1 MDVVAWLRGLG
12 LERYAPA
19 FCENDVDGEVL
30 PELTSED
37 LISIG
42 VASVGHRRRLLASIA
57 SLGDEMPAA
66 LTTISRDATA
76 HADAERRQLTVM
88 FCDLVGS
95 TALSSRLDPEDLSGV
110 IAAYNKT
117 ASEVIRAHDGFV
129 AEYMGDGVL
138 AYFGYPCAHEDDAE
152 SAVQAGLELVDAIP
166 RIEAHVAAQLHCRVG
181 IATGLVVVDLLGS
194 GEAQKRGAL
203 GDTPNLAARLQGL
216 AKPNMV
222 IIDPATRRLVGA
234 LYEYRDLGAVEV
246 KGLVQS
252 VPAWQVLGPS
262 IVTSRFEALRGSTL
276 SPLIGR
282 DEEMDLLL
290 RRWSKAKTG
299 EGHVVLLSG
308 EAGIGKSRLTAELL
322 ERLTTETHT
331 RLRYFCSPHRADS
344 AFHPI
349 IGQMERA
356 AGLACHDKPQAKLD
370 KLDSVLAQTSTSPED
385 GALFA
390 EMLSLPNDGHPF
402 IGQLERAA
410 GFARDDTIVSKL
422 DKLEALL
429 GDGAESGDISLIA
442 EMLSL
447 SGGERFPPLDL
458 SP

>member
-138 AYFGYPCAHEDDAE
+138 AYFGYPCAHEDDANPC
-152 SAVQAGLELVDAIP
+152 SFWH
-166 RIEAHVAAQLHCRVG
+166 AHD
-181 IATGLVVVDLLGS
+181 DL
-194 GEAQKRGAL
+194 
-203 GDTPNLAARLQGL
+203 P
-216 AKPNMV
+216 
-222 IIDPATRRLVGA
+222 
-234 LYEYRDLGAVEV
+234 
-246 KGLVQS
+246 
-252 VPAWQVLGPS
+252 
-262 IVTSRFEALRGSTL
+262 
-276 SPLIGR
+276 
-282 DEEMDLLL
+282 L
-290 RRWSKAKTG
+290 RRFQKASFALKF
-299 EGHVVLLSG
+299 
-308 EAGIGKSRLTAELL
+308 AGM
-322 ERLTTETHT
+322 
-331 RLRYFCSPHRADS
+331 Y
-344 AFHPI
+344 
-349 IGQMERA
+349 
-356 AGLACHDKPQAKLD
+356 
-370 KLDSVLAQTSTSPED
+370 
-385 GALFA
+385 LFA
-390 EMLSLPNDGHPF
+390 ERPS
-402 IGQLERAA
+402 
-410 GFARDDTIVSKL
+410 
-422 DKLEALL
+422 
-429 GDGAESGDISLIA
+429 
-442 EMLSL
+442 
-447 SGGERFPPLDL
+447 
-458 SP
+458 

>member
-30 PELTSED
+30 PVLTSED

-42 VASVGHRRRLLASIA
+42 VTSVGHRRRLLASIA
-57 SLGDEMPAA
+57 SLGDEVPAA
-66 LTTISRDATA
+66 LTAISRDATA

-166 RIEAHVAAQLHCRVG
+166 RIEA
-181 IATGLVVVDLLGS
+181 
-194 GEAQKRGAL
+194 
-203 GDTPNLAARLQGL
+203 LAARLQGL

-262 IVTSRFEALRGSTL
+262 IVTSRFEALRGLTL
-276 SPLIGR
+276 S
-282 DEEMDLLL
+282 
-290 RRWSKAKTG
+290 
-299 EGHVVLLSG
+299 
-308 EAGIGKSRLTAELL
+308 
-322 ERLTTETHT
+322 
-331 RLRYFCSPHRADS
+331 
-344 AFHPI
+344 
-349 IGQMERA
+349 
-356 AGLACHDKPQAKLD
+356 
-370 KLDSVLAQTSTSPED
+370 
-385 GALFA
+385 
-390 EMLSLPNDGHPF
+390 
-402 IGQLERAA
+402 
-410 GFARDDTIVSKL
+410 
-422 DKLEALL
+422 
-429 GDGAESGDISLIA
+429 
-442 EMLSL
+442 
-447 SGGERFPPLDL
+447 
-458 SP
+458 